1 MLRVKSKKH
10 ERQADGMLYKGFA
23 RVHVFPLKDSQ
34 PKVRSVGQGAQVN
47 SAAPGDGKVFMRC
60 ESDIFGGML
69 ARPTA
74 DYVAQERRRG
84 LLGYE

>member
-1 MLRVKSKKH
+1 
-10 ERQADGMLYKGFA
+10 MLYKGFA
-23 RVHVFPLKDSQ
+23 RAHMFPLRTPNQKCEAWDRAHKSIPQ
-34 PKVRSVGQGAQVN
+34 RWETARFSCDVS
-47 SAAPGDGKVFMRC
+47 

-84 LLGYE
+84 LFGYE

>member
-1 MLRVKSKKH
+1 
-10 ERQADGMLYKGFA
+10 MLYKGFA
-23 RVHVFPLKDSQ
+23 RAHMFPPEDTQ

-47 SAAPGDGKVFMRC
+47 SVALGDGKMFMRC

-74 DYVAQERRRG
+74 NYVAQERRRG